1 MAQGNRALHLEDRRQ
16 LRIGGV
22 KEVISFDDG
31 GAVVL
36 TENGELSVEG
46 EGIRISN
53 LDKDSGKIEITGKR
67 DAMIYSADSSDK
79 KKGLRSR
86 LFG

>member
-1 MAQGNRALHLEDRRQ
+1 M
-16 LRIGGV
+16 

-53 LDKDSGKIEITGKR
+53 LDKDSGEIEITGKI

>member
-1 MAQGNRALHLEDRRQ
+1 MAQGNRALHLEDSRQ

-53 LDKDSGKIEITGKR
+53 LDKDSGEIEITGKI

>member
-53 LDKDSGKIEITGKR
+53 LDKDSGEIEITGKI

-79 KKGLRSR
+79 KKGLRAR

>member
-1 MAQGNRALHLEDRRQ
+1 MAQGNRTLHLEDRRQ

-53 LDKDSGKIEITGKR
+53 LDKDSGEIEITGKI

>member
-36 TENGELSVEG
+36 TENGEPSVEG

-53 LDKDSGKIEITGKR
+53 LDKDSGEIEITGKI

>member
-53 LDKDSGKIEITGKR
+53 LDKDSGEIEITGKIN
-67 DAMIYSADSSDK
+67 AMIYSADSSDK

>member
-53 LDKDSGKIEITGKR
+53 LDKDSGEIEITGKI

>member
-53 LDKDSGKIEITGKR
+53 LDKDSGEIEITGKI
-67 DAMIYSADSSDK
+67 DALIYSADSSDK

>member
-36 TENGELSVEG
+36 TENGELSVDG

-53 LDKDSGKIEITGKR
+53 LDKDSGEIEITGKI

>member
-1 MAQGNRALHLEDRRQ
+1 MAQGNRVLHLEDRRQ

-53 LDKDSGKIEITGKR
+53 LDKDSGEIEITGKI
-67 DAMIYSADSSDK
+67 DAMIYSVDSSDK